1 MAKTAVDNKKT
12 IFTSELDV
20 NLSKE
25 LVKCHIWSIAV
36 YGVAN
41 WTLREVDQKYLDSCK
56 MWRWRRM
63 EKISWTDGVKNDIK
77 HMVKEEIKILHN
89 WIDQIWRKTA
99 FWNTLLKK
107 KEGEV
112 EVTGIRGRRCKQ
124 LVYGLKEN
132 RRCCKLKDEAL
143 NLTLWRNRSGRGY
156 RPLVRHYMIMTK
168 LPHTKTHL
176 LKECSHASV
185 QKQHGEDL
193 NQQCTL

>member
-1 MAKTAVDNKKT
+1 MKKRLKQHAARYNN
-12 IFTSELDV
+12 EY
-20 NLSKE
+20 SKINFFVQINTF
-25 LVKCHIWSIAV
+25 LQVRI
-36 YGVAN
+36 
-41 WTLREVDQKYLDSCK
+41 LRCF
-56 MWRWRRM
+56 R
-63 EKISWTDGVKNDIK
+63 IK
-77 HMVKEEIKILHN
+77 
-89 WIDQIWRKTA
+89 
-99 FWNTLLKK
+99 
-107 KEGEV
+107 
-112 EVTGIRGRRCKQ
+112 VTGIRGRRCKQ